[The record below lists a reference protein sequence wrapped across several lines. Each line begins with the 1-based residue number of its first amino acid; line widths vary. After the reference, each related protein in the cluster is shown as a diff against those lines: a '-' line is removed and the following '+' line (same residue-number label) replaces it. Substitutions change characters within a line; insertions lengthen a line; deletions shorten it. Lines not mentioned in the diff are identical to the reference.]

1 MSGKPLRVPAGL
13 VSAVVA
19 LLIWQ
24 IATTWGPLAGS
35 SVPTATSTL
44 AELWNMLFMSE
55 TWDSIWL
62 TIQMALYGF
71 LIAVAIGLP
80 VGILI
85 GLSRFAFLSTKF
97 TFDFFKVIPPIV
109 IIPITILVFGPTQQM
124 GIFLVVFAIVFFLAV
139 QTAYGVRDADPVL
152 IETMRCYGMGRAK
165 QVLYARLPAASPF
178 IAIGVRISVSA
189 AMIVA
194 VVAGLVGG
202 APGLGKDLLLS
213 QVNGQNTVTFA
224 IVLILGILGL
234 AVSRLVVFLQRRLIF
249 WTAS

>member
-1 MSGKPLRVPAGL
+1 MSGKSLRVPAGL

-44 AELWNMLFMSE
+44 SELWNLLFMRE
-55 TWDSIWL
+55 TWDSIWQ

-124 GIFLVVFAIVFFLAV
+124 GVFLVVFAIVFFLAV
-139 QTAYGVRDADPVL
+139 QTAYGVRDADR
-152 IETMRCYGMGRAK
+152 TRR
-165 QVLYARLPAASPF
+165 S
-178 IAIGVRISVSA
+178 
-189 AMIVA
+189 
-194 VVAGLVGG
+194 GG
-202 APGLGKDLLLS
+202 
-213 QVNGQNTVTFA
+213 N
-224 IVLILGILGL
+224 
-234 AVSRLVVFLQRRLIF
+234 
-249 WTAS
+249 

>member
-1 MSGKPLRVPAGL
+1 VSGKPLRVPAGL

-55 TWDSIWL
+55 TWDSIWQ

-124 GIFLVVFAIVFFLAV
+124 GVFLVVFAIVFFLAV

-152 IETMRCYGMGRAK
+152 IETMRCYGMGRVK
-165 QVLYARLPAASPF
+165 QVFYARLPAASPF

-213 QVNGQNTVTFA
+213 QTNGQNTVTFA

>member
-1 MSGKPLRVPAGL
+1 MPVKSVRIPPGL

-24 IATTWGPLAGS
+24 LLTSIGPLADS

-44 AELWNMLFMSE
+44 SALWDLLFLPE
-55 TWDSIWL
+55 TWTAIWQ
-62 TIQMALYGF
+62 TIQMALIGF
-71 LIAVAIGLP
+71 LIAVAIALP

-109 IIPITILVFGPTQQM
+109 IIPITILVFGPTLQM
-124 GIFLVVFAIVFFLAV
+124 GIFLVVFAIVFALAI

-152 IETMRCYGMGRAK
+152 IETMRCYGMGKVK
-165 QVLYARLPAASPF
+165 QIWFARLPAAAPF
-178 IAIGVRISVSA
+178 IAIGLRLAVAI

-202 APGLGKDLLLS
+202 APGLGHEHLLS
-213 QVNGQNTVTFA
+213 QTNGQTEVTFA

-234 AVSRLVVFLQRRLIF
+234 ATSRLIVFLQRRLIF
-249 WTAS
+249 WSTS